1 VETEGIHAAGF
12 MGTTA
17 EKEMIERTPL
27 GRMGQPEDL
36 AKVAVFFASDDA
48 TWVTGERLGRNTR
61 ALEEA
66 GASSTTL
73 LPWWV
78 ARKIRPAGSTAKSSA

>member
-1 VETEGIHAAGF
+1 

-27 GRMGQPEDL
+27 GRIGQPEDL

-48 TWVTGERLGRNTR
+48 AWVTGERLT
-61 ALEEA
+61 ALPDQ
-66 GASSTTL
+66 GCSTY
-73 LPWWV
+73 LPM
-78 ARKIRPAGSTAKSSA
+78 ARRSPNS